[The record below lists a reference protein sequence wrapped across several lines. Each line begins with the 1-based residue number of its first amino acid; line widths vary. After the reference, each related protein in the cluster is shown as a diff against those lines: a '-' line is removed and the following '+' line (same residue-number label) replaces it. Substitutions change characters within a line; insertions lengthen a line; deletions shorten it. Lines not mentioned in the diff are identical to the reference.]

1 VTWSPRLRRTM
12 NDAELQS
19 LTLGLPLVDDYL
31 RFVGARCRPNTWL
44 ATAYDLLVFFSVIP
58 KYPSAVTAT
67 DVFAFLEAQRNPR
80 ADGRVVR
87 LEDRE
92 RGLAVRTIKRRLA
105 SVSGLFAYLLARG
118 DTGVNLNPVPRGLAT
133 RRAGSGTGQRG
144 VPLLRTPRT
153 LPRVLAPETAN
164 LFIAALRTHRDRA
177 MAEAMLFGGLRRCE
191 VLGLRLRDVFPGE
204 RRVFISAGKGGH
216 QRVVPI
222 SPRFFISLAAYLTEE
237 RPSTL
242 TEHVFVVLKGPRRG
256 APLTAS
262 GLDEIVQGAR
272 QRAGL
277 THLTCHQLRHT
288 CFTRLREAGM
298 ALEALQAQAGHRSIE
313 STRIYLH
320 LSDAWLA
327 TEYRQALDAIDA
339 AMASNAEVAQ

>member
-1 VTWSPRLRRTM
+1 MTWSPRLTRAM
-12 NDAELQS
+12 DGSELQ
-19 LTLGLPLVDDYL
+19 LLALGLPVVDDYL
-31 RFVGARCRPNTWL
+31 QFVGARCRPNTWL

-58 KYPSAVTAT
+58 KYPSAVTTT

-105 SVSGLFAYLLARG
+105 SVSGLFAYLVARG
-118 DTGVNLNPVPRGLAT
+118 DAGVTMNPVPRGLAT
-133 RRAGSGTGQRG
+133 RRAGSGAAQRG

-164 LFIAALRTHRDRA
+164 LFLAALRTHRDRA

-222 SPRFFISLAAYLTEE
+222 SPRFFVSLAAYLTEE

-256 APLTAS
+256 APLTPA
-262 GLDEIVQGAR
+262 GLDEIVQGAAS
-272 QRAGL
+272 AGW
-277 THLTCHQLRHT
+277 TYPPHLPPATSHLLHALARSRYGARGAPGPGWPPLHRVHAHLPAPDATPGLRLST
-288 CFTRLREAGM
+288 AR
-298 ALEALQAQAGHRSIE
+298 RSMR
-313 STRIYLH
+313 SR
-320 LSDAWLA
+320 
-327 TEYRQALDAIDA
+327 RR
-339 AMASNAEVAQ
+339 